1 MSPKRPVPITELL
14 GHPPHRSPA
23 SSRIVPF
30 AALGTQDGHRRKGR
44 RAAAQ
49 PRPSR
54 GAARSAP
61 PGHVPHTAPLRL
73 GPGPAP
79 PRRAARDTLPLP
91 AGLLAA
97 APRRS
102 PPPAGPRLLRPPRSG
117 CRRAPLSLPSAPL
130 PGRPRAPLPIGDA
143 DGGARL
149 GLGPAARGGAASRC
163 GRSPEW
169 PSVSGWAQRRDGR
182 RHGLNPAGSSRSSA
196 RLARTGGQNSDTSRD
211 LLQ

>member
-23 SSRIVPF
+23 SSRIVPL

-79 PRRAARDTLPLP
+79 PHRAARDTRPLP

-97 APRRS
+97 APPPLTTTHGAAP
-102 PPPAGPRLLRPPRSG
+102 PPPAALRVPPSPAL
-117 CRRAPLSLPSAPL
+117 APL
-130 PGRPRAPLPIGDA
+130 RAA
-143 DGGARL
+143 AR
-149 GLGPAARGGAASRC
+149 PAARTAADRRCRRRRAARTRPRGAGRRGLAMRAEPRMALGERLGAAPGRAASRPQP
-163 GRSPEW
+163 R
-169 PSVSGWAQRRDGR
+169 
-182 RHGLNPAGSSRSSA
+182 
-196 RLARTGGQNSDTSRD
+196 GQQPKRC
-211 LLQ
+211 